1 MRMLSSSLL
10 VCLPLVVASS
20 GCDTRSLAQSGAPVV
35 VVFQTEKGAI
45 EIEVDAARA
54 PVTSA
59 NFLKYVDAGLYDG
72 GVFYRTVRPD
82 TESRP
87 DVPIQVIQARMNV
100 ERRREGF
107 PRIPIE
113 RTSTTGLR
121 HVDGAV
127 SMARAAADTATNEFF
142 ICIGDQPLLDF
153 GGKRNDDG
161 QGFAAFGRVIA
172 GMEVVK
178 AIHVSPV
185 AASRPPGARGRASAA
200 AATPASSQSLR
211 PPIRILKASRRR

>member
-1 MRMLSSSLL
+1 MPRLLLLAVIGLAVGACEPSS
-10 VCLPLVVASS
+10 ASQN
-20 GCDTRSLAQSGAPVV
+20 AGAVV
-35 VVFQTEKGAI
+35 VVLVTEKGSI
-45 EIEVDAARA
+45 TIEVDTVRA

-59 NFLKYVDAGLYDG
+59 NFLKYVEAGLYDG
-72 GVFYRTVRPD
+72 GVFHRTVRPD
-82 TESRP
+82 TETRP
-87 DVPIQVIQARMNV
+87 DVPIQVIQARMNM
-100 ERRREGF
+100 ERRRERL
-107 PRIPIE
+107 PPIPLE
-113 RTSTTGLR
+113 RTSVTGLK
-121 HVDGAV
+121 HLDGTV
-127 SMARAAADTATNEFF
+127 SMARTTADTATNEFF

-178 AIHVSPV
+178 AIHASPV